1 MYGDKFVEKV
11 IKVFIWMFKEMENYV
26 WYKKY
31 QRNNVGDSYV
41 CQQKVSSC
49 VYGMMF
55 FYYDN
60 K

>member
-31 QRNNVGDSYV
+31 
-41 CQQKVSSC
+41 
-49 VYGMMF
+49 
-55 FYYDN
+55 
-60 K
+60 